1 MTAGGENV
9 DSDLTGEGGDSDL
22 TGEGGRSRLVA
33 VVTGGGRGI
42 GAATARLLAAAG
54 CDVAIGYR
62 QRTDEA
68 ERVAAACRAEGVRA
82 VPVRADVADPQELAG
97 LFATVDAELGPVSVL
112 VNNAGIVPPAGRV
125 DRYDAARV
133 RHVLDTNVT
142 SVVLACGEAVRR
154 MSTRHGGA
162 GGVIV
167 NVSSI
172 AARAGAP
179 GEYVDY
185 AASKAA
191 VEALT
196 VGLAREVV
204 REGVRVVG
212 VRPGTVDT
220 DIHAP
225 GRLERVTERLPLG
238 RPASVDE
245 VASAIAWLAVGA
257 APYTTGAILDVCGAG

>member
-1 MTAGGENV
+1 MTVRADDGGA
-9 DSDLTGEGGDSDL
+9 DLTGES
-22 TGEGGRSRLVA
+22 GRSRSVA

-62 QRTDEA
+62 RRMDEA

-82 VPVRADVADPQELAG
+82 LPVRADLADPRELAG
-97 LFATVDAELGPVSVL
+97 LFATVDAELGPLSVL

-125 DRYDAARV
+125 ETYDAARV

-172 AARAGAP
+172 AARLGAA

-191 VEALT
+191 VDTLT
-196 VGLAREVV
+196 TGLAREVV
-204 REGVRVVG
+204 SEGVRVVG

-245 VASAIAWLAVGA
+245 VASAIAWLAVSA